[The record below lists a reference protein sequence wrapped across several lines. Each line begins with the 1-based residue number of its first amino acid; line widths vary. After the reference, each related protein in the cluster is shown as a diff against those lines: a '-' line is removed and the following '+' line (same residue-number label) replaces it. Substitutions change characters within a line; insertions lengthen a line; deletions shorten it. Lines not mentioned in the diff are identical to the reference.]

1 MNIANIA
8 LSGIL
13 SFLAVI
19 DPVLSQ
25 LNKLENNG
33 GHYRFA
39 NLRWKRLFGNTVEFT
54 LETAWRRDYGS
65 TYWQGR
71 GPDGFAITG
80 NFFFLAVVK
89 AIFEIC

>member
-1 MNIANIA
+1 MGKFGGFV
-8 LSGIL
+8 LCC
-13 SFLAVI
+13 VI
-19 DPVLSQ
+19 SLVIVKGQ

-39 NLRWKRLFGNTVEFT
+39 NIRWRKLAGNNTVEFT

-71 GPDGFAITG
+71 GLDGFPITG
-80 NFFFLAVVK
+80 YYRLS
-89 AIFEIC
+89 